1 MTIQMSKKIEDY
13 KESFFMGFCFKDCI
27 FGFIAFGIGL
37 GIVLFLK
44 SIGIQPIIGIYIAMP
59 IVIPIGLCG
68 FYKKDGMDF
77 ITLIKKKI
85 KLNKNRKK
93 IIYSSTEN
101 VDRIVI
107 LRNKENIENGFNE
120 QMKKYKKI
128 GYILGTVTILFIIL
142 ICVLLKIK

>member
-1 MTIQMSKKIEDY
+1 MNIQMSKKIEDY
-13 KESFFMGFCFKDCI
+13 QESFFMGFGIKDCI
-27 FGFIAFGIGL
+27 FGFLAFGLGL

-44 SIGIQPIIGIYIAMP
+44 SLGIQSIIGIYIAMP

-101 VDRIVI
+101 SKRII
-107 LRNKENIENGFNE
+107 KLRNKESMEQGFND
-120 QMKKYKKI
+120 QMKKYKKM
-128 GYILGTVTILFIIL
+128 GYILGTVLILFIIL